1 MKNPII
7 ENLQDQVKNPKT
19 QEYLHE
25 VLSSFY
31 NGNFRSSIVMLYSTV
46 VCDII
51 YKLTEMADI
60 YGDAKATD
68 ILQKVKDKQEENLY
82 SPDWEN
88 VLLDEC
94 MKSHRVL
101 EPSDYNNV
109 DALKKL
115 RNLCAHPVLKESNDL
130 YQPNKAIVQGH
141 ILNMLENVL
150 VKPSIVLQDL
160 FHTFIEDVA
169 NKKSTLGTGDDMI
182 SYVTSQ
188 YLNKLNGPEYEYK
201 IFKPLWKIVMKC
213 ADPEADDNREVNT
226 NLLYCIYE
234 RNSQSFAAFIENDKE
249 YFGSNAGIQENPTLL
264 INFFNSHPEVYEM
277 MPQGAKIT
285 ISSAIKKNENFS
297 DLAFF
302 LSDDI
307 VSHINSVKNPILKTA
322 IYLVDVSSDIVN
334 RTFAL
339 DFCIRLYAESYDF
352 DHADWFFDE
361 LIFPNLQEFSLVQM
375 THLLDECEHN
385 GQVYGRK
392 KFRSS
397 YYTLRARIKELK
409 PDFDFSKYSIQEYYS
424 K

>member
-1 MKNPII
+1 MRNPII
-7 ENLQDQVKNPKT
+7 ENLQEQIKNPKT
-19 QEYLHE
+19 EEYLDE

-31 NGNFRSSIVMLYSTV
+31 NGNLRSAIVMLYSTV

-51 YKLTEMADI
+51 YKLTEMADV
-60 YGDAKATD
+60 YGDVKAAE

-88 VLLDEC
+88 ILLDEC
-94 MKSHRVL
+94 LKGHRIL

-141 ILNMLENVL
+141 ILNMMENVL
-150 VKPSIVLQDL
+150 SKPSIVLQNL
-160 FHTFIEDVA
+160 FQTFISDVA
-169 NKKSTLGTGDDMI
+169 NKKLTLGTGDDMI

-213 ADPEADDNREVNT
+213 TDDESAENREVNT
-226 NLLYCIYE
+226 RILYCIYE
-234 RNSQSFAAFIENDKE
+234 RNHQSFSLFIEKDKE
-249 YFGSNAGIQENPTLL
+249 FFGSNAGVLENPQSL
-264 INFFNSHPEVYEM
+264 IMFFNNYPEVYAMLPE
-277 MPQGAKIT
+277 GARIT
-285 ISSAIKKNENFS
+285 ISSTIKNDCNNT

-302 LSDDI
+302 LSNDV
-307 VSHINSVKNPILKTA
+307 VSHINSVKNPTIKTA
-322 IYLVDVSSDIVN
+322 EYLVEVSSDIVN

-339 DFCIRLYAESYDF
+339 DFCIRLYSESRDY
-352 DHADWFFDE
+352 DHADWYFDD
-361 LIFPNLQEFSLVQM
+361 LIYPYLHEFSLVQL
-375 THLLDECEHN
+375 THLLDECEYN

-392 KFRSS
+392 KFRHAYSNIKG
-397 YYTLRARIKELK
+397 RIRELK
-409 PDFDFSKYSIQEYYS
+409 ADFDFSKYSTQEYY